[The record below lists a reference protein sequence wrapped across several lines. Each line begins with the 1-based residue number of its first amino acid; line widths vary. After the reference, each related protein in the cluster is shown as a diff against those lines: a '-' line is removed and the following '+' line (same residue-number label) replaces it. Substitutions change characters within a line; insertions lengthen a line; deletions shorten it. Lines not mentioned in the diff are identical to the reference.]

1 MRIIQLLPTL
11 LIGDAIGNYTLAL
24 KKVISSMG
32 YKTEIYA
39 DSIDPRLKNHEA
51 LLVSKIPR
59 LNPDDIIIYHKSTG
73 SKMSFYL
80 GKYKCRKIMIYH
92 NITPP
97 KFFYGYNNTMAEAIT
112 YGLKGA
118 KYLSDKIDYCI
129 TVSNFN
135 KQNLIDMGYK
145 CKIDVMPILVPFDD
159 YKKAPDKDIIEKYKD
174 GNTNILFVG
183 RVAPNKKHEDV
194 IKSFYYYKKYID
206 ENARLFLVG
215 SYKGMES
222 YYKRLQE
229 YVRRLELEDVYFT
242 GHVTFA
248 QILAYYRVADVFL
261 CLSEHEGFCVPLIEA
276 MYFDV
281 PIIAYNSTAIPD
293 TLGSSGI
300 MIYEKDPKV
309 VAELINKIITDKNLS
324 RQIIEGQRDHIKDF
338 EYEKIKDTF
347 VKYLNSFIGEKQ

>member
-39 DSIDPRLKNHEA
+39 NSIDPRLKNHEA
-51 LLVSKIPR
+51 LLISKIPH
-59 LNPDDIIIYHKSTG
+59 LNADDIIIYHKSTG
-73 SKMSFYL
+73 SKMSFDL
-80 GKYKCRKIMIYH
+80 AKYKCRKIMIYH

-97 KFFYGYNNTMAEAIT
+97 KFFYGYNNSMSEAIT

-129 TVSNFN
+129 TVSRFN
-135 KQNLIDMGYK
+135 KQNLIGMGYK

-159 YKKAPDKDIIEKYKD
+159 YKKAPDKGIIEKYKD

-183 RVAPNKKHEDV
+183 RVAPNKKHEDL
-194 IKSFYYYKKYID
+194 IKSFYYYKKYINKD
-206 ENARLFLVG
+206 ARLFLVG

-222 YYKRLQE
+222 YYKRLTE
-229 YVRRLELEDVYFT
+229 YVNKLELKDVYFT

-276 MYFDV
+276 MCFDV
-281 PIIAYNSTAIPD
+281 PIIAYNCTAIPD
-293 TLGSSGI
+293 TLGNSGI
-300 MIYEKDPKV
+300 MIDEKDPKI
-309 VAELINKIITDKNLS
+309 VAELINKIIIDKDLKL
-324 RQIIEGQRDHIKDF
+324 QIIEAQRKRLKDF

-347 VKYLNSFIGEKQ
+347 VKYLNSFIGEKK